1 VHFHIASRKYVF
13 PMDKEDKAT
22 LEAMGYEVN
31 VEKPRSGQEA
41 KDYKVSLSVD
51 WRDLLG
57 MWRKATGQRNRPGD
71 DRKRFEIKELDIRRI
86 DYESPCSAALYL
98 ADFYLFY
105 GCRRSLRQP
114 DRYPLVD
121 NRIITPLEADLLIY
135 GPELQLELDVAA
147 ALDRSEQPEDT
158 ALALLKEAAGEVNI
172 SGNAER
178 GFRKAGKVM
187 ELLERGDQQ
196 PSLNAQVLWLQTQ
209 LSHANHS
216 ADLERA
222 QNVWEQYE
230 SLEPKLYELREV
242 GLQLKAAMRN
252 RRAVHLTDH
261 MDYQLAKTILA
272 EVVSSRKRF
281 LDGLANQFQTT
292 RDKLPDQELAECYGS
307 RGQVNAF
314 LGDFDEA
321 KKDFRRAL
329 RLFKKPQDR
338 ERQWVYLGHLAC
350 DHASSEAGKKLWKK
364 VVAKLDIDTSKPTVR
379 HRGQYL
385 LALQLKGIHEF
396 SDVSDL
402 KQFAVSLSNTSL
414 NRTFPPDEMNE
425 HPFGLIHQALAMIY
439 QRALEAQLPP
449 PKGKDW
455 LVEAREAY
463 DLAIGQ
469 MDNFGTELFTF
480 LAWLARLRR
489 SLMISK
495 SGGKGAR
502 AKAKEVLRNLL
513 ISPPEYAKKP
523 HFNSLQG
530 DMRHSDDQT
539 RGVAW
544 TRSVR
549 FQYW

>member
-321 KKDFRRAL
+321 KKDFSL
-329 RLFKKPQDR
+329 
-338 ERQWVYLGHLAC
+338 
-350 DHASSEAGKKLWKK
+350 
-364 VVAKLDIDTSKPTVR
+364 VR
-379 HRGQYL
+379 
-385 LALQLKGIHEF
+385 
-396 SDVSDL
+396 
-402 KQFAVSLSNTSL
+402 
-414 NRTFPPDEMNE
+414 
-425 HPFGLIHQALAMIY
+425 
-439 QRALEAQLPP
+439 
-449 PKGKDW
+449 
-455 LVEAREAY
+455 
-463 DLAIGQ
+463 
-469 MDNFGTELFTF
+469 
-480 LAWLARLRR
+480 
-489 SLMISK
+489 
-495 SGGKGAR
+495 GGKETLEESR
-502 AKAKEVLRNLL
+502 C
-513 ISPPEYAKKP
+513 
-523 HFNSLQG
+523 
-530 DMRHSDDQT
+530 
-539 RGVAW
+539 
-544 TRSVR
+544 
-549 FQYW
+549 